1 MTHHVSPPVDQRIV
15 DDYFK
20 LCKSKKNNKLAWF
33 YGMLATFGVK
43 PDQLKQ
49 FKWNEDGTINI
60 PSRKRPVRP
69 MHPQWVFLFS
79 LKEKQ
84 PSNVEDCWNNAW
96 LLIYQAMA
104 CKEIEH
110 NDDLSSAATRFSN
123 ESTNSLRN
131 SFAAHKSHRQKL
143 SNFRYF

>member
-60 PSRKRPVRP
+60 PSRKKPVRP
-69 MHPQWVFLFS
+69 MHPQWVFLFG

-84 PSNVEDCWNNAW
+84 PSNIEDCWNNAW

-104 CKEIEH
+104 CKEIEC
-110 NDDLSSAATRFSN
+110 NIIELLIAYKIRKAFYSPKRLMEKKFVRSPEFSS
-123 ESTNSLRN
+123 
-131 SFAAHKSHRQKL
+131 SH
-143 SNFRYF
+143 S

>member
-104 CKEIEH
+104 CKEIEC
-110 NDDLSSAATRFSN
+110 NIIELLIAYKMRKAFYSP
-123 ESTNSLRN
+123 
-131 SFAAHKSHRQKL
+131 KQKL
-143 SNFRYF
+143 NKKFVRTPELSPSHS